1 MPGTGEDHA
10 RYHLLRINAWADLG
24 ATKCSTHQESM
35 IARTRCARSAG
46 WLVAATLA
54 GFVVRQKEFV
64 GAKSLG
70 QRYIFSGEL
79 FEAVAESGTIIQA
92 DACSE
97 EAAAVDAKR
106 AIFQGLPE
114 PH

>member
-1 MPGTGEDHA
+1 
-10 RYHLLRINAWADLG
+10 
-24 ATKCSTHQESM
+24 M

-54 GFVVRQKEFV
+54 GFMVRQKEFV

-79 FEAVAESGTIIQA
+79 FEAVAESGTII
-92 DACSE
+92 
-97 EAAAVDAKR
+97 
-106 AIFQGLPE
+106 
-114 PH
+114 